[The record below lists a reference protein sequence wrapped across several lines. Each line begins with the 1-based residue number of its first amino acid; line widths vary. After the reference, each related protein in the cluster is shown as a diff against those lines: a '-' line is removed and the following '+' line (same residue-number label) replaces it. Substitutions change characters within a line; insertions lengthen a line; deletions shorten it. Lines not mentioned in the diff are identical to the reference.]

1 MTFKNSSW
9 IAWPIN
15 NYKITAF
22 LTALLLAFGL
32 WAIYVMPKDEFPPFT
47 IRQGVVIAVM
57 PGATAEEIEEQ
68 VARPLERYIFTY
80 KEVDRSKTYSTSQ
93 NGMCI
98 VMVQFQQ
105 DQNNLTPVWSKMKH
119 GLNQFKSSLPQGVLA
134 LVAQDDFGDTSALLI
149 TVESD
154 QRSYRELQGYSDE
167 LADRLRRLPSVS
179 KVQQLGE
186 KKEQLTICVDR
197 ERLAA
202 YGIGQTALI
211 QALTSQGLTT
221 MSGMVSTPKQ
231 NLNIHVAPS
240 VNSEQEIGDRII
252 LATPDGKTVR
262 VRDIATVQ
270 REYDLSDSYIESNGK
285 RCVILSLEMLK
296 GNNIVMFGEDVDEIL
311 NQFRHECLPDDVHMR
326 RITDQPQ
333 VVGTSVSD
341 FIRDLIISMLII
353 VAVMMVLF
361 PIRSAIVAALTI
373 PLSTFVS
380 TGIMYALGIELNI
393 ITLACLIVVLG
404 MIVDNSIVVIDG
416 YLEYLGK
423 GMGRREAAVKS
434 VQQYFW
440 PMLLAT
446 VCICAIFYP
455 LLITIKGEAAD
466 VLRLFPLTI
475 TINLMV
481 SLVVAA
487 VIIPLLNAAII
498 RRVKEKKPGK
508 RDITD
513 WVQHWYDKTLE
524 WNFRHPWL
532 TIVGSI
538 VLVVATGALFPLLK
552 MRQFPFADRNQFAV
566 EVYLPE
572 GSGLEETKKIADEL
586 NAILNANEKVTG
598 VTSFVGCS
606 SPRFHTTYAPV
617 IAGKNFAQLIVN
629 TESNEASLELL
640 DQLAPK
646 YSNHWPNAYVRWKQM
661 DYLPVPTYEYRFYG
675 NNIDSIQRTA
685 DMLMQEMRTFP
696 ELEWVHTDYDRPS
709 PLVEVCLDPVA
720 SSQLGISRTSAELQ
734 LMLQTGKTQIGSIWE
749 SGSVDGKSRTY
760 EVPLVLKDRAT
771 ESLTVGDVGDT
782 YLSTPMGASVPLRQ
796 VAEVKPVWSQTK
808 IVHRNGERC
817 ISVTA
822 EGKRGTC
829 ALDIQNRIIDYIGHM
844 NLPQGVRAEV
854 GGETEHN
861 NDITPDIMAGI
872 GMSVVVI
879 FFFLLFNFRKFSI
892 AIVCNVAISQGM
904 PGSIIGLLIANK
916 VLGLTG
922 MFGFITLMGM
932 IMRNE
937 ILIFEHANEK
947 MAEGMSAR
955 EAALD
960 AGKRRMVPIFLTTA
974 TTAVGVVPMII
985 AGSSFWMPV
994 GITIFAGGIG
1004 MLLLVTTVLP
1014 VVYWKLYENGP
1025 TPNPPY
1031 REGVVTTDNVGP
1043 SAVHPTPLPKGRAR
1057 SSEEAPNVLLC
1068 LVRGA
1073 ISIAT
1078 RGLSLGVGLFFCCMA
1093 MQAQP
1098 RTVSLQECLQSAAT
1112 QNRTL
1117 LNATLQI
1124 QMAGEQKRE
1133 AFTKYFPEISAN
1145 LLAFHAFDKMVKQDG
1160 YYPQELAAL
1169 GQINPAFAALAG
1181 QPYSIRE
1188 LDKGYAAM
1196 ATLTQPLFVGGQIV
1210 NGNRLA
1216 DIGKQVAELQA
1227 ELQTKDLLQKVT
1239 ENYYQIVKLKLNLA
1253 TIRSAQEQLYAIYR
1267 EVQSYVDAG
1276 VTTRNDLLRVRLEL
1290 QRLSSDSL
1298 TVSNAHHVMCLLLAQ
1313 QTGMAGEKIDVQD
1326 MALADIESPL
1336 NYYISP
1342 DEAVAA
1348 RQELA
1353 LAQKGVEAG
1362 KLKVRMERGKHLP
1375 TVAVGLTVSNVGLGG
1390 LSEGAKSMMETN
1402 TTNGMVFGTVSV
1414 PITSWWGGS
1423 HAIRREKLALQ
1434 QSQNQLQDAREQLII
1449 DIESSWSSLMEAYKQ
1464 IDIARTSVAEATE
1477 NMRMSMDKY
1486 RSGTEILSDLL
1497 DSETLL
1503 RKSLNRLAEAQA
1515 TYMTKRADYLRKT
1528 R

>member
-179 KVQQLGE
+179 NVRQIGE
-186 KKEQLTICVDR
+186 KKEQLTITVDK

-202 YGIGQTALI
+202 YGIGRQALV

-221 MSGMVSTPKQ
+221 MSGMVSTPHQ
-231 NLNIHVAPS
+231 NLKIHVAPS
-240 VNSEQEIGDRII
+240 ISSEQEIGERII
-252 LATPDGKTVR
+252 FNAPDGKVLR
-262 VRDIATVQ
+262 VRDIATVT
-270 REYDLSDSYIESNGK
+270 REYDMSEAYIESNGK

-311 NQFRHECLPDDVHMR
+311 NQFRQDCLPEDVTMR
-326 RITDQPQ
+326 RITDQPL

-341 FIRDLIISMLII
+341 FLRDLIISMLII
-353 VAVMMVLF
+353 VAVMIVLF
-361 PIRSAIVAALTI
+361 PLKSAIVAALTI

-446 VCICAIFYP
+446 VCICAIFFP
-455 LLITIKGEAAD
+455 ILKFMKGEAAD
-466 VLRLFPLTI
+466 VIKLFPLTI

-487 VIIPLLNAAII
+487 FIIPLLNAAII
-498 RRVKEKKPGK
+498 RRVKAKEPGK

-572 GSGLEETKKIADEL
+572 GSGLEETRLIADEL
-586 NAILNANEKVTG
+586 SAILKSSDKVTG

-606 SPRFHTTYAPV
+606 SPRFHTSYAPV

-675 NNIDSIQRTA
+675 NNTDSIQKA
-685 DMLMQEMRTFP
+685 AQMLMEEMRRIP
-696 ELEWVHTDYDRPS
+696 ELEWVHTDFDMPS
-709 PLVEVCLDPVA
+709 PMVQVSLDPVA
-720 SSQLGISRTSAELQ
+720 SAQMGITRTSAELQ
-734 LMLQTGKTQIGSIWE
+734 LMLQTGKVQVGSIWE
-749 SGSVDGKSRTY
+749 AGNVDGKSRTY
-760 EVPLVLKDRAT
+760 EVPIVMKDRQQDAMQL
-771 ESLTVGDVGDT
+771 SDVENT
-782 YLSTPMGASVPLRQ
+782 YLTTPTASSVALRQ

-822 EGKRGTC
+822 EGKRGTF
-829 ALDIQNRIIDYIGHM
+829 ALDIQNHLIDYIDHM

-854 GGETEHN
+854 GGETEKN
-861 NDITPDIMAGI
+861 NEITPDVMVSMGLA
-872 GMSVVVI
+872 VVLI

-892 AIVCNVAISQGM
+892 AIVCIVAISLGM
-904 PGSIIGLLIANK
+904 PGAIIGLLIANK

-947 MAEGMSAR
+947 MSEGMSAR

-974 TTAVGVVPMII
+974 TTAVGVVPMIL

-1043 SAVHPTPLPKGRAR
+1043 SAVHPTPLPHREGRGGSAG
-1057 SSEEAPNVLLC
+1057 VLL
-1068 LVRGA
+1068 L
-1073 ISIAT
+1073 
-1078 RGLSLGVGLFFCCMA
+1078 LLFVPLMA
-1093 MQAQP
+1093 QAQVK
-1098 RTVSLQECLQSAAT
+1098 TVSLQECLQSAAT

-1253 TIRSAQEQLYAIYR
+1253 TIRSAQEQLHAIYR

-1298 TVSNAHHVMCLLLAQ
+1298 TVGNAHHVMCLLLAQ

-1375 TVAVGLTVSNVGLGG
+1375 TVAVGLSVSNVGLGG

-1464 IDIARTSVAEATE
+1464 IDIARTSVVEATE

-1486 RSGTEILSDLL
+1486 RSGTEILSTLL
-1497 DSETLL
+1497 ESQTLL
-1503 RKSLNRLAEAQA
+1503 RESMSRLASAQA

>member
-1 MTFKNSSW
+1 MAFKTNSW
-9 IAWPIN
+9 IAWPIQ

-22 LTALLLAFGL
+22 ITALFLAFGI
-32 WAIYVMPKDEFPPFT
+32 WAMYVMPKDEFPAFT

-80 KEVDRSKTYSTSQ
+80 KEVNRSKTYSTSQ

-98 VMVQFQQ
+98 VMVEFQD

-119 GLNQFKSSLPQGVLA
+119 GLNNFKSSLPKGVVA
-134 LVAQDDFGDTSALLI
+134 LVVQDDFGDTSALLI

-202 YGIGQTALI
+202 YGIGQSALI
-211 QALTSQGLTT
+211 QTLTSQGLTT
-221 MSGMVSTPKQ
+221 MSGTLSTPQK

-240 VNSEQEIGDRII
+240 INSEQEISERII
-252 LATPDGKTVR
+252 LTTPDGKTVR
-262 VRDIATVQ
+262 VRDIASVQ
-270 REYDLSDSYIESNGK
+270 REYDLSDGYIESNGK

-311 NQFRHECLPDDVHMR
+311 DQFRQDCLPEDVQMR
-326 RITDQPQ
+326 RITDQPE

-341 FIRDLIISMLII
+341 FLRDLLISMVII
-353 VAVMMVLF
+353 VAVMIVLF
-361 PIRSAIVAALTI
+361 PIRSAMVAALTI

-380 TGIMYALGIELNI
+380 TGIMYAMGIELNI

-416 YLEYLGK
+416 YLEYLAG
-423 GMGRREAAVKS
+423 GMSRMEAAIKS

-446 VCICAIFYP
+446 VCICAIFFP
-455 LLITIKGEAAD
+455 ILLTLKGEAAD
-466 VLRLFPLTI
+466 AIRIFPPTI

-487 VIIPLLNAAII
+487 VIIPLLNVAII
-498 RRVKEKKPGK
+498 RKVKEKVPGK

-513 WVQHWYDKTLE
+513 WVQDWYDRTLA

-532 TIVGSI
+532 TIAGSI
-538 VLVVATGALFPLLK
+538 VLVVATGVLFPLLK
-552 MRQFPFADRNQFAV
+552 MRQFPYADRNQFAV
-566 EVYLPE
+566 EIYLPE
-572 GSGLEETKKIADEL
+572 GSGLEETKKITYEL
-586 NAILNANEKVTG
+586 TGILEKEEKVTG
-598 VTSFVGCS
+598 VTSFIGCS
-606 SPRFHTTYAPV
+606 SPRFHMSYAPV

-629 TESNEASLELL
+629 TESIEASLELL
-640 DQLAPK
+640 DKLAPK
-646 YSNHWPNAYVRWKQM
+646 YSNHWPGAYVRWKQM

-675 NNIDSIQRTA
+675 NNIDSIHKAA
-685 DMLMQEMRTFP
+685 DMLMQEMRTIP

-709 PLVEVCLDPVA
+709 PLVEVSLDPVA

-734 LMLQTGKTQIGSIWE
+734 LMLQTGKMQIGSIWE
-749 SGSVDGKSRTY
+749 AGSVDGKSRTY

-771 ESLTVGDVGDT
+771 EQMTFSDVDDT
-782 YLSTPMGASVPLRQ
+782 YLSTATGASVPLRQ
-796 VAEVKPVWSQTK
+796 VADVVPRWGHTK

-822 EGKRGTC
+822 EGKRGTF
-829 ALDIQNRIIDYIGHM
+829 ALDIQNRIIDYIGQMH
-844 NLPQGVRAEV
+844 LPQGVRAEV
-854 GGETEHN
+854 GGETEEN
-861 NDITPDIMAGI
+861 NDITPDIMAGL
-872 GMSVVVI
+872 GMAVVLI

-892 AIVCNVAISQGM
+892 AIICIVAISLGM
-904 PGSIIGLLIANK
+904 PGAIVGLLIANK
-916 VLGLTG
+916 ILGLTSL
-922 MFGFITLMGM
+922 FGFITLMGM

-947 MAEGMSAR
+947 MAAGMSAK
-955 EAALD
+955 EAAFD

-994 GITIFAGGIG
+994 GITIFAGGVG

-1014 VVYWKLYENGP
+1014 VVYWKLYETKRKTENGKRK
-1025 TPNPPY
+1025 TA
-1031 REGVVTTDNVGP
+1031 REPGAMSGNSENSDYSEHSESAVTT
-1043 SAVHPTPLPKGRAR
+1043 PLHRGR
-1057 SSEEAPNVLLC
+1057 
-1068 LVRGA
+1068 G
-1073 ISIAT
+1073 
-1078 RGLSLGVGLFFCCMA
+1078 LGVGLFFFCCLT

-1098 RTVSLQECLQSAAT
+1098 RTLSLEECLQNAAT
-1112 QNRTL
+1112 SNRTL
-1117 LNATLQI
+1117 QNAALEI
-1124 QMAGEQKRE
+1124 QKAGEQKKE

-1145 LLAFHAFDKMVKQDG
+1145 VMAFHAFDKMVKADG

-1169 GQINPAFAALAG
+1169 EQINPQLAALAG
-1181 QPYSIRE
+1181 QPFSVRE
-1188 LDKGYAAM
+1188 MDQAYAVM
-1196 ATLTQPLFVGGQIV
+1196 GTVTQPLFAGGQIV

-1216 DIGKQVAELQA
+1216 AIGQDVAKLQM
-1227 ELQTKDLLQKVT
+1227 ELQTKDILQKVT
-1239 ENYYQIVKLKLNLA
+1239 ENYYQIVKLKLNQA
-1253 TIRSAQEQLYAIYR
+1253 TVSAAQAQLRAIYK
-1267 EVQSYVDAG
+1267 EVQTYVDAG

-1298 TVSNAHHVMCLLLAQ
+1298 TLSNAHHVMCLLLAQ
-1313 QTGMAGEKIDVQD
+1313 QIGMAGEQVDV
-1326 MALADIESPL
+1326 SL
-1336 NYYISP
+1336 NLPTSSENPITYYIAP
-1342 DEAVAA
+1342 EQAVAA
-1348 RQELA
+1348 RHELA
-1353 LAQKGVEAG
+1353 MAQKGVEAG
-1362 KLKVRMERGKHLP
+1362 KLKVRMEVGKRLP
-1375 TVAVGLTVSNVGLGG
+1375 TVAVGLALSHTGIGG
-1390 LSEGAKSMMETN
+1390 LSQGTKSMMDN
-1402 TTNGMVFGTVSV
+1402 TVNNGMVFGTVSV
-1414 PITSWWGGS
+1414 PLTAWWGGA
-1423 HAIRREKLALQ
+1423 HAIRREKLALRQ
-1434 QSQNQLQDAREQLII
+1434 ADNQLQDAREQLII
-1449 DIESSWSSLMEAYKQ
+1449 DIEASWSSLVEAYKQ
-1464 IDIARTSVAEATE
+1464 IAIAMTSVEEATE
-1477 NMRMSMDKY
+1477 NMRMSLDKY
-1486 RSGTEILSDLL
+1486 RMGTEILSDLL
-1497 DSETLL
+1497 ESETLL
-1503 RKSLNRLAEAQA
+1503 RESQNRLAQAQA
-1515 TYMTKRADYLRKT
+1515 DYMTKRADYLRKT

>member
-1 MTFKNSSW
+1 MAFKTNSW
-9 IAWPIN
+9 IAWPIQ

-22 LTALLLAFGL
+22 ITALFLAFGI
-32 WAIYVMPKDEFPPFT
+32 WAMYVMPKDEFPAFT

-80 KEVDRSKTYSTSQ
+80 KEVNRSKTYSTSQ

-98 VMVQFQQ
+98 VMVEFQD

-119 GLNQFKSSLPQGVLA
+119 GLNNFKSTLPKGVVA
-134 LVAQDDFGDTSALLI
+134 LVVQDDFGDTSALLI

-202 YGIGQTALI
+202 YGIGQSALI

-221 MSGMVSTPKQ
+221 MSGTLSTPQK

-240 VNSEQEIGDRII
+240 INSEQEIAGRII
-252 LATPDGKTVR
+252 LTTPDGKTVR
-262 VRDIATVQ
+262 VRDIASVQ
-270 REYDLSDSYIESNGK
+270 REYDLSDGYIESNGK

-311 NQFRHECLPDDVHMR
+311 DQFSQDCLPEDVQMR
-326 RITDQPQ
+326 RITDQPE

-341 FIRDLIISMLII
+341 FLRDLLISMVII
-353 VAVMMVLF
+353 VAVMIVLF
-361 PIRSAIVAALTI
+361 PIRSAMVAALTI

-380 TGIMYALGIELNI
+380 TGIMYAMGIELNI

-416 YLEYLGK
+416 YLEYLAG
-423 GMGRREAAVKS
+423 GMSRMEAAIKS

-455 LLITIKGEAAD
+455 ILLTLKGEAAD

-487 VIIPLLNAAII
+487 VIIPLLNVAII
-498 RRVKEKKPGK
+498 RKVKEKVPGK

-513 WVQHWYDKTLE
+513 WVQDWYDKTLE

-532 TIVGSI
+532 TIAGSI

-586 NAILNANEKVTG
+586 NAILKANEKVTG

-629 TESNEASLELL
+629 TESNEASLEILN
-640 DQLAPK
+640 QLAPK

-675 NNIDSIQRTA
+675 NNIDSTQKAA
-685 DMLMQEMRTFP
+685 DMLMQEMRTIP

-709 PLVEVCLDPVA
+709 PLVEVSLDPVA

-734 LMLQTGKTQIGSIWE
+734 LMLQTGKMQIGSIWE
-749 SGSVDGKSRTY
+749 AGSVDGKSRTY

-771 ESLTVGDVGDT
+771 EQMTFSDVDDT
-782 YLSTPMGASVPLRQ
+782 YLSTATGASVPLRQ
-796 VAEVKPVWSQTK
+796 VAGVAPRWGHTK

-822 EGKRGTC
+822 EGKRGTF
-829 ALDIQNRIIDYIGHM
+829 ALDIQNRIIDYIGQM
-844 NLPQGVRAEV
+844 PLPRGVRAEV
-854 GGETEHN
+854 GGETEEN
-861 NDITPDIMAGI
+861 NDITPDVMAGL
-872 GMSVVVI
+872 GMAVVLI

-892 AIVCNVAISQGM
+892 ATVCIVAISLGM
-904 PGSIIGLLIANK
+904 PGAIVGLLIANK
-916 VLGLTG
+916 ILGLTSL
-922 MFGFITLMGM
+922 FGFITLMGM

-947 MAEGMSAR
+947 MAAGMSAK
-955 EAALD
+955 EAAFD

-1014 VVYWKLYENGP
+1014 VVYWKLYEKKEGPSGP
-1025 TPNPPY
+1025 TPNPST
-1031 REGVVTTDNVGP
+1031 REGSGNNQLGAP
-1043 SAVHPTPLPKGRAR
+1043 SAVHPTPLHRGR
-1057 SSEEAPNVLLC
+1057 
-1068 LVRGA
+1068 G
-1073 ISIAT
+1073 
-1078 RGLSLGVGLFFCCMA
+1078 LGVGLFFFCCLA

-1098 RTVSLQECLQSAAT
+1098 RTLSLEECLQNAAT
-1112 QNRTL
+1112 RNRTL
-1117 LNATLQI
+1117 QNAALEI
-1124 QMAGEQKRE
+1124 QKAGEQKKE

-1145 LLAFHAFDKMVKQDG
+1145 VMAFHAFDKMVKADG

-1169 GQINPAFAALAG
+1169 GQINPQLAALAG
-1181 QPYSIRE
+1181 QPFSVRE
-1188 LDKGYAAM
+1188 MDQAYAVM
-1196 ATLTQPLFVGGQIV
+1196 GTVTQPLFAGGQIV

-1216 DIGKQVAELQA
+1216 AIGQDVAELQM
-1227 ELQTKDLLQKVT
+1227 ELQTKDILQKVT
-1239 ENYYQIVKLKLNLA
+1239 ENYYQIVKLKLNQA
-1253 TIRSAQEQLYAIYR
+1253 TIAAAQAQLRAIYK
-1267 EVQSYVDAG
+1267 EVQTYVDAG
-1276 VTTRNDLLRVRLEL
+1276 VTTPNDLLRVRLEL

-1298 TVSNAHHVMCLLLAQ
+1298 TLSNAHHVMCLLLAQ
-1313 QTGMAGEKIDVQD
+1313 QIGLAGEQV
-1326 MALADIESPL
+1326 DISL
-1336 NYYISP
+1336 NLPTSSENPITYYIAP
-1342 DEAVAA
+1342 EQAVAA

-1353 LAQKGVEAG
+1353 MAQKGVEAG
-1362 KLKVRMERGKHLP
+1362 KLKVRIEVGKRLP
-1375 TVAVGLTVSNVGLGG
+1375 TVAVGLTGTHTGIGG
-1390 LSEGAKSMMETN
+1390 LSQGTKSMMDN
-1402 TTNGMVFGTVSV
+1402 TVNNGMVFGTVSV
-1414 PITSWWGGS
+1414 PLTAWWGGA

-1434 QSQNQLQDAREQLII
+1434 QADNQLQDAREQLII

-1486 RSGTEILSDLL
+1486 RSGTEILSTLL
-1497 DSETLL
+1497 ESQTLL
-1503 RKSLNRLAEAQA
+1503 RESMSRLASAQA
-1515 TYMTKRADYLRKT
+1515 TYMVKRADYLRKT

>member
-179 KVQQLGE
+179 NVRQIGE
-186 KKEQLTICVDR
+186 KKEQLTITVDK

-202 YGIGQTALI
+202 YGIGREALV
-211 QALTSQGLTT
+211 QALASQGLTT
-221 MSGMVSTPKQ
+221 MSGMVSTPQQ
-231 NLNIHVAPS
+231 NLKIHVAPS
-240 VNSEQEIGDRII
+240 ISSEQEISERII
-252 LATPDGKTVR
+252 FNAPDGKVLR
-262 VRDIATVQ
+262 VRDIATVT
-270 REYDLSDSYIESNGK
+270 REYDMSEAYIESNGK
-285 RCVILSLEMLK
+285 RCVLLSLEMLK
-296 GNNIVMFGEDVDEIL
+296 GHNIVQFGKDVDL
-311 NQFRHECLPDDVHMR
+311 VLSQFSEDCLPEDVHMR
-326 RITDQPQ
+326 RITDQPE

-341 FIRDLIISMLII
+341 FLRDLVISMLII
-353 VAVMMVLF
+353 VAVMIVLF
-361 PIRSAIVAALTI
+361 PLKSAIVAALTI

-446 VCICAIFYP
+446 VCICAIFFP
-455 LLITIKGEAAD
+455 MLKFMKGEAAD
-466 VLRLFPLTI
+466 VIRLFPLTI

-487 VIIPLLNAAII
+487 CIIPLLNAAII
-498 RRVKEKKPGK
+498 RKVKVKEPGK

-538 VLVVATGALFPLLK
+538 VLVIATGALFPLLK

-572 GSGLEETKKIADEL
+572 GSGMEETRLIADEL
-586 NAILNANEKVTG
+586 SAILKANGKVTG
-598 VTSFVGCS
+598 VTSFIGCS
-606 SPRFHTTYAPV
+606 SPRFHTCYAPV
-617 IAGKNFAQLIVN
+617 IADKNFAQLIVN
-629 TESNEASLELL
+629 TESNEASLEIL
-640 DQLAPK
+640 DELAPK

-675 NNIDSIQRTA
+675 NNTDSIQKA
-685 DMLMQEMRTFP
+685 AQMLMEEMRRIP
-696 ELEWVHTDYDRPS
+696 ELEWVHTDFDMPS
-709 PLVEVCLDPVA
+709 PMVQVSLDPVA
-720 SSQLGISRTSAELQ
+720 SAQMGITRTSAELQ
-734 LMLQTGKTQIGSIWE
+734 LMLQTGKVQVGSIWE
-749 SGSVDGKSRTY
+749 AGNVDGKSRTY
-760 EVPLVLKDRAT
+760 EVPIVMKDRQQDAMQL
-771 ESLTVGDVGDT
+771 SDVENT
-782 YLSTPMGASVPLRQ
+782 YLTTPTASPVALRQ

-822 EGKRGTC
+822 EGKRGTF
-829 ALDIQNRIIDYIGHM
+829 ALDIQNHLINYIDNMH
-844 NLPQGVRAEV
+844 LPQGVRAEV
-854 GGETEHN
+854 GGETEKN
-861 NDITPDIMAGI
+861 NEITPDVMISISLA
-872 GMSVVVI
+872 VVFI

-892 AIVCNVAISQGM
+892 AIVCIVAISLGM
-904 PGSIIGLLIANK
+904 PGAIIGLLIANK
-916 VLGLTG
+916 MLGLTS

-947 MAEGMSAR
+947 MSEGMSAR

-974 TTAVGVVPMII
+974 TTAVGVVPMIL

-1014 VVYWKLYENGP
+1014 VVYWKLYETKRKTENGKRKTACEP
-1025 TPNPPY
+1025 GAMSGNSENSDY
-1031 REGVVTTDNVGP
+1031 SEHSESVVTT
-1043 SAVHPTPLPKGRAR
+1043 PLHRGR
-1057 SSEEAPNVLLC
+1057 
-1068 LVRGA
+1068 G
-1073 ISIAT
+1073 
-1078 RGLSLGVGLFFCCMA
+1078 LGVGLFFFCCLA

-1253 TIRSAQEQLYAIYR
+1253 TIRSAQEQLHAIYR

-1298 TVSNAHHVMCLLLAQ
+1298 TVGNAHHVMCLLLAQ

-1390 LSEGAKSMMETN
+1390 LSEGAKSMMDSN
-1402 TTNGMVFGTVSV
+1402 ITNGMVFGTVSV

-1464 IDIARTSVAEATE
+1464 IDIARTSMAEATE

-1486 RSGTEILSDLL
+1486 RSGTEILSTLL
-1497 DSETLL
+1497 ESQTLL
-1503 RKSLNRLAEAQA
+1503 RESMSRFASAQA

>member
-1 MTFKNSSW
+1 MAFKTNSW
-9 IAWPIN
+9 IAWPIQ

-22 LTALLLAFGL
+22 ITALFLAFGI
-32 WAIYVMPKDEFPPFT
+32 WAMYVMPKDEFPAFT

-80 KEVDRSKTYSTSQ
+80 KEVNRSKTYSTSQ

-98 VMVQFQQ
+98 VMVEFQD

-119 GLNQFKSSLPQGVLA
+119 GLNNFKSSLPKGVVA
-134 LVAQDDFGDTSALLI
+134 LVVQDDFGDTSALLI

-202 YGIGQTALI
+202 YGIGQSALI

-221 MSGMVSTPKQ
+221 MSGTLSTPQK

-240 VNSEQEIGDRII
+240 ISSEQEISERII
-252 LATPDGKTVR
+252 LTTPDGKTVR
-262 VRDIATVQ
+262 VRDIASVQ

-296 GNNIVMFGEDVDEIL
+296 GNNIVMFGEEVDEIL
-311 NQFRHECLPDDVHMR
+311 NQFRQDCLPEDVQMR
-326 RITDQPQ
+326 RITDQPE

-341 FIRDLIISMLII
+341 FLRDLLISMVII
-353 VAVMMVLF
+353 VAVMIVLF
-361 PIRSAIVAALTI
+361 PIRSAMVAALTI

-380 TGIMYALGIELNI
+380 TGIMYAMGIELNI

-455 LLITIKGEAAD
+455 ILLTLKGEAAD

-487 VIIPLLNAAII
+487 VIIPLLNVAII
-498 RRVKEKKPGK
+498 RKVKEKVPGK

-513 WVQHWYDKTLE
+513 WVQDWYDKTLE

-586 NAILNANEKVTG
+586 NAILKANEKVTG

-629 TESNEASLELL
+629 TESNEASLEIL

-675 NNIDSIQRTA
+675 NNIDSTQKAA
-685 DMLMQEMRTFP
+685 DMLMQEMRTIP

-709 PLVEVCLDPVA
+709 PLVEVSLDPVA

-734 LMLQTGKTQIGSIWE
+734 LMLQTGKMQIGSIWE
-749 SGSVDGKSRTY
+749 AGSVDGKSRTY

-771 ESLTVGDVGDT
+771 EQMTFSDVDDT
-782 YLSTPMGASVPLRQ
+782 YLSTATGASVPLRQ
-796 VAEVKPVWSQTK
+796 VAGVAPRWGHTK

-822 EGKRGTC
+822 EGKRGTF
-829 ALDIQNRIIDYIGHM
+829 ALDIQNRIIDYIGQM
-844 NLPQGVRAEV
+844 PLPRGVRAEV
-854 GGETEHN
+854 GGETEEN
-861 NDITPDIMAGI
+861 NDITPDVMAGL
-872 GMSVVVI
+872 GMAVVLI

-892 AIVCNVAISQGM
+892 ATVCIVAISLGM
-904 PGSIIGLLIANK
+904 PGAIVGLLIANK
-916 VLGLTG
+916 ILGLTSL
-922 MFGFITLMGM
+922 FGFITLMGM

-947 MAEGMSAR
+947 MAAGMSAK
-955 EAALD
+955 EAAFD

-1014 VVYWKLYENGP
+1014 VVYWKLYEKKEGPSGP
-1025 TPNPPY
+1025 TPNPST
-1031 REGVVTTDNVGP
+1031 REGSGNNQLGAP
-1043 SAVHPTPLPKGRAR
+1043 SAVHPTPLHRGR
-1057 SSEEAPNVLLC
+1057 
-1068 LVRGA
+1068 G
-1073 ISIAT
+1073 
-1078 RGLSLGVGLFFCCMA
+1078 LGVGLFFFCCLA

-1098 RTVSLQECLQSAAT
+1098 RTLSLEECLQNAAT
-1112 QNRTL
+1112 RNRTL
-1117 LNATLQI
+1117 QNAALEI
-1124 QMAGEQKRE
+1124 QKTGEQKKE

-1145 LLAFHAFDKMVKQDG
+1145 VMAFHAFDKMVKADG

-1169 GQINPAFAALAG
+1169 GQINPQLAALAG
-1181 QPYSIRE
+1181 QPFSVRE
-1188 LDKGYAAM
+1188 MDQAYAVM
-1196 ATLTQPLFVGGQIV
+1196 GMVTQPLFAGGQIV

-1216 DIGKQVAELQA
+1216 AIGQDVAELQM
-1227 ELQTKDLLQKVT
+1227 ELQTKDILQKVT
-1239 ENYYQIVKLKLNLA
+1239 ENYYQIVKLKLNQA
-1253 TIRSAQEQLYAIYR
+1253 TVGAAQAQLRAIYK
-1267 EVQSYVDAG
+1267 EVQTYVDAG

-1298 TVSNAHHVMCLLLAQ
+1298 TLSNAHHVMCLLLAQ
-1313 QTGMAGEKIDVQD
+1313 QIGMAGEQVDV
-1326 MALADIESPL
+1326 SL
-1336 NYYISP
+1336 NLPTSSENPITYYIAP
-1342 DEAVAA
+1342 EQAVAA

-1353 LAQKGVEAG
+1353 MAQKGVEAG
-1362 KLKVRMERGKHLP
+1362 KLKVRMEVGKRLP
-1375 TVAVGLTVSNVGLGG
+1375 TVAVGLTGTHTGIGG
-1390 LSEGAKSMMETN
+1390 LSQGTKSMMGN
-1402 TTNGMVFGTVSV
+1402 TVNNGMVFGTVSV
-1414 PITSWWGGS
+1414 PLTAWWGGA

-1434 QSQNQLQDAREQLII
+1434 QADNQLQDAREQLII
-1449 DIESSWSSLMEAYKQ
+1449 DIEASWSSLVEAYKQ
-1464 IDIARTSVAEATE
+1464 IDIAATSVEEATE
-1477 NMRMSMDKY
+1477 NMRMSLDKY
-1486 RSGTEILSDLL
+1486 RMGTEILSDLL
-1497 DSETLL
+1497 ESETLL
-1503 RKSLNRLAEAQA
+1503 RESQNRLAQAQA
-1515 TYMTKRADYLRKT
+1515 DYMTKRADYLRKT

>member
-1 MTFKNSSW
+1 MAFKTNSW
-9 IAWPIN
+9 IAWPIQ

-22 LTALLLAFGL
+22 ITALFLAFGI
-32 WAIYVMPKDEFPPFT
+32 WAMYVMPKDEFPAFT

-80 KEVDRSKTYSTSQ
+80 KEVNRSKTYSTSQ

-98 VMVQFQQ
+98 VMVEFQD

-119 GLNQFKSSLPQGVLA
+119 GLNNFKSSLPKGVVA
-134 LVAQDDFGDTSALLI
+134 LVVQDDFGDTSALLI

-202 YGIGQTALI
+202 YGIGQAALI

-221 MSGMVSTPKQ
+221 MSGTLSTPQK

-240 VNSEQEIGDRII
+240 ISSEQEISERII
-252 LATPDGKTVR
+252 LTTPDGKTVR
-262 VRDIATVQ
+262 VRDIASVQ
-270 REYDLSDSYIESNGK
+270 REYDLSDGYIESNGK

-296 GNNIVMFGEDVDEIL
+296 GNNIVMFGEEVDEIL
-311 NQFRHECLPDDVHMR
+311 DQFRQDCLPEDVQMR
-326 RITDQPQ
+326 RITDQPE

-341 FIRDLIISMLII
+341 FLRDLLISMVII
-353 VAVMMVLF
+353 VAVMIVLF
-361 PIRSAIVAALTI
+361 PIRSAMVAALTI

-380 TGIMYALGIELNI
+380 TGIMYAMGIELNI

-416 YLEYLGK
+416 YLEYLAG
-423 GMGRREAAVKS
+423 GMSRMEAAIKS

-446 VCICAIFYP
+446 VCICAIFFP
-455 LLITIKGEAAD
+455 ILLTLKGEAAD
-466 VLRLFPLTI
+466 AIRIFPPTI

-487 VIIPLLNAAII
+487 VIIPLLNVAII
-498 RRVKEKKPGK
+498 RKVKEKVPGK

-513 WVQHWYDKTLE
+513 WVQDWYDRTLA

-532 TIVGSI
+532 TIAGSI
-538 VLVVATGALFPLLK
+538 VLVVATGVLFPLLK
-552 MRQFPFADRNQFAV
+552 MRQFPYADRNQFAV
-566 EVYLPE
+566 EIYLPE
-572 GSGLEETKKIADEL
+572 GSGLEETKKITYEL
-586 NAILNANEKVTG
+586 TGILEKEEKVTG
-598 VTSFVGCS
+598 VTSFIGCS
-606 SPRFHTTYAPV
+606 SPRFHMSYAPV

-629 TESNEASLELL
+629 TESIEASLELL
-640 DQLAPK
+640 DKLAPV
-646 YSNHWPNAYVRWKQM
+646 YSNHWPGAYVRWKQM

-675 NNIDSIQRTA
+675 NNIDSIQKAA
-685 DMLMQEMRTFP
+685 DMLMQEMRTIP

-709 PLVEVCLDPVA
+709 PLVEVSLDPVA

-734 LMLQTGKTQIGSIWE
+734 LMLQTGKMQIGSIWE
-749 SGSVDGKSRTY
+749 AGSVDGKSRTY

-771 ESLTVGDVGDT
+771 EQMTFSDVDDT
-782 YLSTPMGASVPLRQ
+782 YLSTATGASVPLRQ
-796 VAEVKPVWSQTK
+796 VAGVAPRWGHTK

-822 EGKRGTC
+822 EGKRGTF
-829 ALDIQNRIIDYIGHM
+829 ALDIQNRIIDYIGQM
-844 NLPQGVRAEV
+844 PLPRGVRAEV
-854 GGETEHN
+854 GGETEEN
-861 NDITPDIMAGI
+861 NDITPDIMAGL
-872 GMSVVVI
+872 GMAVVLI

-892 AIVCNVAISQGM
+892 AIICIVAISLGM
-904 PGSIIGLLIANK
+904 PGAIVGLLIANK
-916 VLGLTG
+916 ILGLTSL
-922 MFGFITLMGM
+922 FGFITLMGM

-947 MAEGMSAR
+947 MAAGMSAK
-955 EAALD
+955 EAAFD

-994 GITIFAGGIG
+994 GITIFAGGVG

-1014 VVYWKLYENGP
+1014 VVYWKLYETKRKTENGKRK
-1025 TPNPPY
+1025 TA
-1031 REGVVTTDNVGP
+1031 REPGAMSGNSETSDYSENSDYSEHSESVVT
-1043 SAVHPTPLPKGRAR
+1043 SPLHRGR
-1057 SSEEAPNVLLC
+1057 
-1068 LVRGA
+1068 G
-1073 ISIAT
+1073 
-1078 RGLSLGVGLFFCCMA
+1078 LGVGLFFFCCLA

-1098 RTVSLQECLQSAAT
+1098 RTLSLEECLQNAAT
-1112 QNRTL
+1112 RNRTL
-1117 LNATLQI
+1117 QNAALEI
-1124 QMAGEQKRE
+1124 QKAGEQKKE
-1133 AFTKYFPEISAN
+1133 AFTKFFPEISAN
-1145 LLAFHAFDKMVKQDG
+1145 VMAFHAFDKMVKADG

-1169 GQINPAFAALAG
+1169 EQINPQLAALAG
-1181 QPYSIRE
+1181 QPFSVRE
-1188 LDKGYAAM
+1188 MDQAYAVM
-1196 ATLTQPLFVGGQIV
+1196 GTVTQPLFAGGQIV

-1216 DIGKQVAELQA
+1216 AIGQDVAELQM
-1227 ELQTKDLLQKVT
+1227 ELQTKDILQKVT
-1239 ENYYQIVKLKLNLA
+1239 ENYYQIVKLKLNQA
-1253 TIRSAQEQLYAIYR
+1253 TVSAAQAQLRAIYK
-1267 EVQSYVDAG
+1267 EVQTYVDAG
-1276 VTTRNDLLRVRLEL
+1276 VTTPNDLLRVRLEL

-1298 TVSNAHHVMCLLLAQ
+1298 TLSNAHHVMCLLLAQ
-1313 QTGMAGEKIDVQD
+1313 QIGLAGEQVDV
-1326 MALADIESPL
+1326 SL
-1336 NYYISP
+1336 NLPTSSENPITYYIAP
-1342 DEAVAA
+1342 EQAVAA

-1353 LAQKGVEAG
+1353 MAQKGVEAG
-1362 KLKVRMERGKHLP
+1362 KLKVRMEVGKRLP
-1375 TVAVGLTVSNVGLGG
+1375 TVAVGLTGTHTGIGG
-1390 LSEGAKSMMETN
+1390 LSQGTKSMMDN
-1402 TTNGMVFGTVSV
+1402 TVNNGMVFGTVSV
-1414 PITSWWGGS
+1414 PLTAWWGGA
-1423 HAIRREKLALQ
+1423 HAIRREKLALRQ
-1434 QSQNQLQDAREQLII
+1434 ADNQLQDAREQLII
-1449 DIESSWSSLMEAYKQ
+1449 DIEASWSSLVEAYKQ
-1464 IDIARTSVAEATE
+1464 IAIAMTSVEEATE
-1477 NMRMSMDKY
+1477 NMRMSLDKY
-1486 RSGTEILSDLL
+1486 RMGTEILSDLL
-1497 DSETLL
+1497 ESETLL
-1503 RKSLNRLAEAQA
+1503 RESKNRLAQAQA
-1515 TYMTKRADYLRKT
+1515 DYMTKRADYLRKT